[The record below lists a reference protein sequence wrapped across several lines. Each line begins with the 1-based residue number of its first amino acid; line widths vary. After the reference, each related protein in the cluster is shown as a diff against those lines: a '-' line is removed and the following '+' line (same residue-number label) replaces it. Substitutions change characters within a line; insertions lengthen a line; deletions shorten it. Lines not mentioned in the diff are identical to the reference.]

1 MCFANSNI
9 CPSPVRLRLFIPLQH
24 LLSATAVL
32 LGLLA
37 LPSHSDTLYQCADG
51 QFSDR
56 PCHGGK
62 AIDVP
67 PTNTAPAAK
76 PRPESN
82 VEPQAPTK
90 VKKVDHSVPVICRD
104 LSLKQRQQIK
114 QSLRFLEIVP
124 CMTEAQAKR
133 IIGNKQHSET
143 IYPAGGDNVT
153 KEWIFTPA
161 TPRFPNRIIL
171 ENGYVTQT
179 Q

>member
-1 MCFANSNI
+1 MMSKVYLPYCLLTWLMLSFASNS
-9 CPSPVRLRLFIPLQH
+9 
-24 LLSATAVL
+24 A
-32 LGLLA
+32 
-37 LPSHSDTLYQCADG
+37 TLYQCADG
-51 QFSDR
+51 TFSDK
-56 PCHGGK
+56 PCPGSK
-62 AIDVP
+62 IIEIP
-67 PTNTAPAAK
+67 ETNTAKSVK
-76 PRPESN
+76 PLPSVPDETSSID
-82 VEPQAPTK
+82 
-90 VKKVDHSVPVICRD
+90 VKQPVDHSVPVMCRD
-104 LSLKQRQQIK
+104 LSIKQRQQIK

-143 IYPAGGDNVT
+143 IYPAGGNNVT